1 MSDQEEKLLLEKE
14 QEIKKQLAEAGYS
27 ENIYEEL
34 KACGAINYEFEEIEE
49 EVESDENDR
58 CFGYITRDGF
68 TKKKKSVK
76 LCNPVYNIKNLV
88 KYFANCASNVSSAVS
103 AYESQNWL
111 GLSLA
116 LFSLLNNARAAFEI
130 ALDDDEAKV
139 IVSLWKAYEGKRLI
153 IGVSDGFAAVNEQLK
168 LFGYSPMSDNTYQ
181 SALDRLKRIHAIDL
195 IEDKIYLLET
205 VRKKVTV

>member
-1 MSDQEEKLLLEKE
+1 MTDQEEKLLLEKE
-14 QEIKKQLAEAGYS
+14 QEIKNQLAAAGFS
-27 ENIYEEL
+27 EKIYEEL
-34 KACGAINYEFEEIEE
+34 KACGAINYEFEEIVE
-49 EVESDENDR
+49 EVESDDSDR
-58 CFGYITRDGF
+58 YFCYVTSDSF

-76 LCNPVYNIKNLV
+76 LCNPVYNIKNLA
-88 KYFANCASNVSSAVS
+88 KYSANCASNISSAVS

-130 ALDDDEAKV
+130 PLDDDEAKV

-153 IGVSDGFAAVNEQLK
+153 IGVSEGFAAVNEQLE
-168 LFGYSPMSDNTYQ
+168 LFGYSPMSEKNYQ
-181 SALDRLKRIHAIDL
+181 SALDRLMRIHAIDL

-205 VRKKVTV
+205 VRKRVTV